1 MDADNEEASKA
12 MNQVRVIIVD
22 DHAIWRGG
30 LRSLLSGTEFT
41 VVAEGV
47 DGQDAVPLVQEHN
60 ADLLLMDIRMQNTD
74 GLVALT
80 QVKAMFPK
88 LPVILLTTYENPT
101 FVARALSGG
110 AAGYLLKGVE
120 RDDLLATM
128 RAVLAGDSTL
138 NRDDFLRALR
148 STGPMTGAQMDI
160 PEPLTI
166 REEEVLRLVTTGL
179 SNKEIAALL
188 FISDGTV
195 KSHVEH
201 ILRKL
206 GVSDRAQ
213 AAVWAVRN
221 GLVE

>member
-1 MDADNEEASKA
+1 
-12 MNQVRVIIVD
+12 
-22 DHAIWRGG
+22 
-30 LRSLLSGTEFT
+30 
-41 VVAEGV
+41 
-47 DGQDAVPLVQEHN
+47 
-60 ADLLLMDIRMQNTD
+60 
-74 GLVALT
+74 
-80 QVKAMFPK
+80 
-88 LPVILLTTYENPT
+88 
-101 FVARALSGG
+101 
-110 AAGYLLKGVE
+110 
-120 RDDLLATM
+120 
-128 RAVLAGDSTL
+128 
-138 NRDDFLRALR
+138 
-148 STGPMTGAQMDI
+148 MDI

>member
-1 MDADNEEASKA
+1 
-12 MNQVRVIIVD
+12 MNQVRVIIID

-30 LRSLLSGTEFT
+30 LRSLLSGTEFDI
-41 VVAEGV
+41 VAEGV
-47 DGQDAVPLVQEHN
+47 DGQDAVPLAKEHE
-60 ADLLLMDIRMQNTD
+60 ADLLLMDIRMPKTD

-80 QVKAMFPK
+80 QVKALFPM
-88 LPVILLTTYENPT
+88 LPVVLLTTYENPT
-101 FVARALSGG
+101 FVARALAGG

-148 STGPMTGAQMDI
+148 STGPLTSAKMDI
-160 PEPLTI
+160 PEPLTV

>member
-1 MDADNEEASKA
+1 VDAVNEEASKA

-41 VVAEGV
+41 IVAEGV
-47 DGQDAVPLVQEHN
+47 DGQDALPLVQEHN

>member
-1 MDADNEEASKA
+1 MTNEGASEI
-12 MNQVRVIIVD
+12 MSQVKVIIID

-30 LRSLLSGTEFT
+30 LRSLLSGTEFD
-41 VVAEGV
+41 VIAEGV
-47 DGQDAVPLVQEHN
+47 DGQDALPLLEEHE
-60 ADLLLMDIRMQNTD
+60 ADLLLMDIRMQKTD

-80 QVKAMFPK
+80 QVKAHHPK

-110 AAGYLLKGVE
+110 AASYLLKGVE
-120 RDDLLATM
+120 RDALLETM

-138 NRDDFLRALR
+138 NRDDFIRALR
-148 STGPMTGAQMDI
+148 STGPLTGTRMDI
-160 PEPLTI
+160 PEPLTV

>member
-1 MDADNEEASKA
+1 
-12 MNQVRVIIVD
+12 
-22 DHAIWRGG
+22 
-30 LRSLLSGTEFT
+30 
-41 VVAEGV
+41 
-47 DGQDAVPLVQEHN
+47 
-60 ADLLLMDIRMQNTD
+60 
-74 GLVALT
+74 
-80 QVKAMFPK
+80 
-88 LPVILLTTYENPT
+88 
-101 FVARALSGG
+101 
-110 AAGYLLKGVE
+110 
-120 RDDLLATM
+120 
-128 RAVLAGDSTL
+128 
-138 NRDDFLRALR
+138 
-148 STGPMTGAQMDI
+148 MDI
-160 PEPLTI
+160 PEPLTV

>member
-1 MDADNEEASKA
+1 MKP
-12 MNQVRVIIVD
+12 VRVIVID

-30 LRSLLSGTEFT
+30 LRSLLSGTEFE
-41 VVAEGV
+41 VIAEGV
-47 DGQDAVPLVQEHN
+47 DGQDALPLLLEHD
-60 ADLLLMDIRMQNTD
+60 ADLLLMDIRMPKTD

-80 QVKAMFPK
+80 QVKALHPK

-110 AAGYLLKGVE
+110 AAGYVLKEVG
-120 RDDLLATM
+120 RDDLLGTM
-128 RAVLAGDSTL
+128 RAVLAGESTL
-138 NRDDFLRALR
+138 NRNDFLRALR
-148 STGPMTGAQMDI
+148 SSGPLTGARMDI

-195 KSHVEH
+195 KSHMEH
-201 ILRKL
+201 ILSKL

>member
-1 MDADNEEASKA
+1 VDAVNEEASKA

>member
-1 MDADNEEASKA
+1 
-12 MNQVRVIIVD
+12 MNQVRVIIID

-30 LRSLLSGTEFT
+30 LRSLLSGTEFDI
-41 VVAEGV
+41 VAEGV
-47 DGQDAVPLVQEHN
+47 DGIDAVPLAKEHV
-60 ADLLLMDIRMQNTD
+60 ADLLLMDIRMPKTD

-80 QVKAMFPK
+80 QVKALFPK

-101 FVARALSGG
+101 FVARALAGG

-120 RDDLLATM
+120 RDELLATM

-148 STGPMTGAQMDI
+148 STGPLTGAKMDI
-160 PEPLTI
+160 PEPLTV
-166 REEEVLRLVTTGL
+166 REEEVLRLVATGL

>member
-1 MDADNEEASKA
+1 
-12 MNQVRVIIVD
+12 
-22 DHAIWRGG
+22 
-30 LRSLLSGTEFT
+30 
-41 VVAEGV
+41 
-47 DGQDAVPLVQEHN
+47 
-60 ADLLLMDIRMQNTD
+60 
-74 GLVALT
+74 
-80 QVKAMFPK
+80 
-88 LPVILLTTYENPT
+88 
-101 FVARALSGG
+101 
-110 AAGYLLKGVE
+110 VE

>member
-1 MDADNEEASKA
+1 MNAVNEEASKA

-41 VVAEGV
+41 IVAEGV
-47 DGQDAVPLVQEHN
+47 DGQDALPLVQEHN

>member
-1 MDADNEEASKA
+1 
-12 MNQVRVIIVD
+12 MNSMRVIIID
-22 DHAIWRGG
+22 DHTIWRGG
-30 LRSLLSGTEFT
+30 LRSLLAGTEFEII
-41 VVAEGV
+41 AEGA
-47 DGQDAVPLVQEHN
+47 DGQDALPLLEEHP
-60 ADLLLMDIRMQNTD
+60 ADLLLMDIRMPKTD
-74 GLVALT
+74 GLVALA
-80 QVKAMFPK
+80 QVKSVHPK

-120 RDDLLATM
+120 RDDLLETM

-148 STGPMTGAQMDI
+148 STGPVTGTKMDI
-160 PEPLTI
+160 PEPLTV

>member
-1 MDADNEEASKA
+1 MDAVNEEASKA

-41 VVAEGV
+41 IVAEGV
-47 DGQDAVPLVQEHN
+47 DGQDALPLVQEHN